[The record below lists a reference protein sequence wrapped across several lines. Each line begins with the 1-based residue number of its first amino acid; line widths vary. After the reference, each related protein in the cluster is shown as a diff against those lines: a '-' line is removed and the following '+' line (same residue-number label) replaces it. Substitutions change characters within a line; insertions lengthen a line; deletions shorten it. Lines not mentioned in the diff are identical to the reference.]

1 MLVLP
6 SLWLAMQQ
14 SDEQSPH
21 IESKR
26 RDTNFEE
33 ENMKSILIL
42 GFLLFLPISLLSQA
56 KTEQDIDYAYQN
68 AKKGIY
74 WALTNIP
81 DKKTK
86 IETELI
92 ADDRLYAEV
101 KLSKEFNG
109 VKIISTGYY
118 YSNEV
123 TITIYKSYDS
133 LREEGY
139 VKIEPAVE

>member
-1 MLVLP
+1 
-6 SLWLAMQQ
+6 
-14 SDEQSPH
+14 
-21 IESKR
+21 
-26 RDTNFEE
+26 
-33 ENMKSILIL
+33 MKCILIL
-42 GFLLFLPISLLSQA
+42 GFMLVLSISSLAQA

-81 DKKTK
+81 EKKTK

-101 KLSKEFNG
+101 KLNKEFNG
-109 VKIISTGYY
+109 VKIISIGYY
-118 YSNEV
+118 HSNKV

-133 LREEGY
+133 LTEEGY
-139 VKIEPAVE
+139 FKLEPASE

>member
-1 MLVLP
+1 M
-6 SLWLAMQQ
+6 
-14 SDEQSPH
+14 
-21 IESKR
+21 R
-26 RDTNFEE
+26 C
-33 ENMKSILIL
+33 ILIL
-42 GFLLFLPISLLSQA
+42 VITLFLPTSLLAQA

-81 DKKTK
+81 EKKTK

-109 VKIISTGYY
+109 IKIVSTGYY
-118 YSNEV
+118 QSNEI

-133 LREEGY
+133 LKEEGY
-139 VKIEPAVE
+139 VVHEPASE